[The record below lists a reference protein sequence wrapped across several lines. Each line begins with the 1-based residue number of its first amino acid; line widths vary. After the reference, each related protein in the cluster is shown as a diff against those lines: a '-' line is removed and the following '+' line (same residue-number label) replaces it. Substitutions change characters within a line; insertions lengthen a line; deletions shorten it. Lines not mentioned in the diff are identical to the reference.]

1 MDESINTANKKQIRQ
16 KPPLSDA
23 GIIGEIIVGTALGF
37 VTLLVAYGIGIV
49 LVGGRDYSGSV
60 GQLQG
65 LGILVMFFLVFPPL
79 AGLVRA
85 VGVYLVGSIGKQTG
99 SFVLT
104 FLVGGFLD
112 ALSMYVMFF
121 LIYVFCNDLIVVEG
135 KVLISRLF
143 VIVLLVP
150 PFFAILAF
158 NLTRR
163 YKKPPSV

>member
-1 MDESINTANKKQIRQ
+1 MDESINTANKKQSRQ
-16 KPPLSDA
+16 KPPLSADR
-23 GIIGEIIVGTALGF
+23 IIGEILVGTVLGF

-49 LVGGRDYSGSV
+49 LVGGGDYTGSV
-60 GQLQG
+60 GQLHAFWY
-65 LGILVMFFLVFPPL
+65 LIMFFIYFPPL

-112 ALSMYVMFF
+112 VLSMFVLFF
-121 LIYVFCNDLIVVEG
+121 LIYVLCNDLIVVEG
-135 KVLISRLF
+135 KVLISRLL

-150 PFFAILAF
+150 PIFAILAF

-163 YKKPPSV
+163 YKQPPSS

>member
-1 MDESINTANKKQIRQ
+1 MDESINVENKKQKHQ
-16 KPPLSDA
+16 KPPLSFVRIA
-23 GIIGEIIVGTALGF
+23 GEILAGAAFWIVP
-37 VTLLVAYGIGIV
+37 LLVIYGTDMIFNGK
-49 LVGGRDYSGSV
+49 GDNTDSGT
-60 GQLQG
+60 QLLG

-112 ALSMYVMFF
+112 VLCMFVMFF
-121 LIYVFCNDLIVVEG
+121 IIPVLGSDLIEEG
-135 KVLISRLF
+135 GTIFVSRLV
-143 VIVLLVP
+143 VIVLFVP
-150 PFFAILAF
+150 PIFAILAF

-163 YKKPPSV
+163 YKEPHSS